1 MVFIMCVLVIVIY
14 IEIKDQIGSLT
25 EDTRKIRSD
34 ENAFDIEECY
44 INTCR
49 PALALVPTGLSRHQS
64 GVGTSTNGPLTPPIR
79 RWY

>member
-1 MVFIMCVLVIVIY
+1 VVFIMCVLVIVIY

-44 INTCR
+44 INTFR
-49 PALALVPTGLSRHQS
+49 PALVLVPMGLSRHQS
-64 GVGTSTNGPLTPPIR
+64 GVGTSTKPIFISLF
-79 RWY
+79 